1 MPRFA
6 RIAPARVITIRT
18 PILAKGRTILKFS
31 FETQVRIFGN
41 VADAITRFAPFG
53 HSFGRVNFTFPNSQ
67 DKPLP
72 RMLGFCQMKNSF
84 TLRLS
89 SILVATLVI
98 ALFAAASAIAQSNQI
113 FRLDGGNSTYAF
125 GVNDHGELQPIYW
138 GGRVG
143 APDAFPPAHSLPE
156 MASFDSPYTTTP
168 QEYAGWGAGLFTEP
182 ALKATFADGNRD
194 LVLHF
199 VSAAPHDP
207 HSIEVLLKDISRE
220 IYVTLRYSIDAE
232 TGILARSATI
242 ENKDKQPVV
251 IEQAAAAQWTLP
263 PARYILNY
271 LTGRWGGEWT
281 MNQEPI
287 HGGAR
292 VLESRRGTTGHQA
305 NPWFAI
311 SRDDSQSFSGPFTA
325 GEEHGEVWFGAL
337 AWSGSWRFT
346 IEQNQLDF
354 VRVTGGFNPFDFG
367 YKLKPGEK
375 LETPVFYAGYS
386 NHGLGGASRL
396 LHRFE
401 LAHILPQS
409 PDPKPRPVIY
419 NSWEATEFRVDEPGQ
434 VVLAEKAA
442 SIGVD
447 RFVMDDGWFGQRK
460 DDHAGLGDWY
470 VNPQKFPNGLKPLI
484 DKVHALGMDFGL
496 WVEPEMIN
504 PDSDLYRKH
513 PDWVLNFPG
522 RPRSESRNQLVLNLA
537 RPDVRDY
544 IAGFLDKLLT
554 EYDIAFLK
562 WDYNRNWS
570 EPGWDQVPVDEQK
583 KVYVEFIRNLYFIL
597 AELRKKH
604 PKVEI
609 ESCSGGGGRVDL
621 GILRYTDEVWPS
633 DNTDPFDRLSMQDGF
648 SYAYPPQIMMAWV
661 TDSPHWAN
669 GRATSLTY
677 RMLSSMQGSLGI
689 GANLNHW
696 TAEDFAT
703 AKRLIAAYHSVQRTI
718 VRGDLYR
725 LISPRDNSQFSV
737 TESVSNDKNQAVV
750 FAFTHSTIQ
759 SRTLPLLQLQAL
771 DPNALYKLTMIE
783 GKSRPETPKTATG
796 SWWMNHGLRLELRGD
811 FQATAFE
818 LDRQP

>member
-1 MPRFA
+1 
-6 RIAPARVITIRT
+6 
-18 PILAKGRTILKFS
+18 
-31 FETQVRIFGN
+31 
-41 VADAITRFAPFG
+41 
-53 HSFGRVNFTFPNSQ
+53 
-67 DKPLP
+67 
-72 RMLGFCQMKNSF
+72 MKNSF
-84 TLRLS
+84 TFRHLS
-89 SILVATLVI
+89 IFAAIFIFT
-98 ALFAAASAIAQSNQI
+98 LFAAAYATAQSTQI
-113 FRLDGGNSTYAF
+113 FRLDGGNTTYAF
-125 GVNDHGELQPIYW
+125 GVNERGELQPIYW

-143 APDAFPPAHSLPE
+143 PHDSFTPAHSFPE

-168 QEYAGWGAGLFTEP
+168 QEYSGWGAGLFTEP
-182 ALKATFADGNRD
+182 ALKVTFADGNRD

-199 VSAAPHDP
+199 VSATPNGSQ
-207 HSIEVLLKDISRE
+207 SIDILLKDISRE
-220 IYVTLRYSIDAE
+220 IYVTLRYSIDQE
-232 TGILARSATI
+232 TGILARSANI
-242 ENKDKQPVV
+242 ENREKQPVF

-263 PARYILNY
+263 PSRYILNY
-271 LTGRWGGEWT
+271 LTGRWGAEWT
-281 MNQEPI
+281 LNQEPI
-287 HGGAR
+287 HGGER
-292 VLESRRGTTGHQA
+292 VIESRRGTTGHQA

-311 SRDDSQSFSGPFTA
+311 SRDDSQSFTGPFTA

-367 YKLKPGEK
+367 YKLKPGEH
-375 LETPVFYAGYS
+375 LETPIFYAGYS
-386 NHGLGGASRL
+386 AHGLGGASRL

-401 LAHILPQS
+401 IAHILPQS

-434 VVLAEKAA
+434 VALAEKAA

-544 IAGFLDKLLT
+544 IFGFLDKILT
-554 EYDIAFLK
+554 ENDIAFLK

-570 EPGWDQVPVDEQK
+570 EPGWDQVPIDEQK
-583 KVYVEFIRNLYFIL
+583 KVYVEFIRNLYSVL

-689 GANLNHW
+689 GANLNQW

-737 TESVSNDKNQAVV
+737 TESVSTDKNQAVV

-759 SRTLPLLQLQAL
+759 SRTLPLLQLL
-771 DPNALYKLTMIE
+771 GLNPNAKYKLTMIE
-783 GKSRPETPKTATG
+783 GKPRPETPQTATG
-796 SWWMNHGLRLELRGD
+796 AWWMNHGLRLELRGD
-811 FQATAFE
+811 FQAAAFH